1 MTAARIFGVALVA
14 FAAAIVGVDASTAA
28 PPTISVQEAGGAYMV
43 AARFTVVGPDTLVR
57 EVLTDY
63 ANIPR
68 FMPDVRSSEIVQ
80 RDGAVVRVRQEAVSK
95 YMMFSKRV
103 RLVLDVEEG
112 PGVIRF
118 RDRSNESFARYEG
131 TWTIVR
137 DGDLTEVRYELTAQ
151 PAFKVP
157 GFVLRKLLNRDAGIM
172 IDRLR
177 AEIAARAIR

>member
-1 MTAARIFGVALVA
+1 MTAGRIFVVALA
-14 FAAAIVGVDASTAA
+14 ALAAAIVGVDAA
-28 PPTISVQEAGGAYMV
+28 PADTPDISVQEAGGAYMV
-43 AARFTVVGPDTLVR
+43 AARFTVVESDTLVR

-68 FMPDVRSSEIVQ
+68 FMPGVSSSEILQ
-80 RDGAVVRVRQEAVSK
+80 RDGALVRVRQEAVSTF
-95 YMMFSKRV
+95 MMFSRRV
-103 RLVLDVEEG
+103 RLVLDVEEE

-131 TWTIVR
+131 MWTIVR
-137 DGDLTEVRYELTAQ
+137 GANLTEIRYELTAQ

-177 AEIAARAIR
+177 AEITARALR